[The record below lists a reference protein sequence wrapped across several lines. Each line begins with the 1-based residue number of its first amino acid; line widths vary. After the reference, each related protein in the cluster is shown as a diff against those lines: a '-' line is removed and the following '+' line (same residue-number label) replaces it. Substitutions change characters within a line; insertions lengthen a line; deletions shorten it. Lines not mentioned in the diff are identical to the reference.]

1 MNDFRKYAVGHLGM
15 NGLVLDEVMRA
26 QQQYV
31 NPYSCSTS
39 TP

>member
-31 NPYSCSTS
+31 NP
-39 TP
+39 